1 MSEIYS
7 LYDALISAEAS
18 GNVKLA
24 NAINRRINR
33 LCRRTRQ

>member
-7 LYDALISAEAS
+7 LYDALMSAEAS

-24 NAINRRINR
+24 NKLNKRINK
-33 LCRRTRQ
+33 LSRRH